1 MNIIISGYGRMGR
14 EVEAVALNH
23 GHKILAK
30 IDQESDWKCLENI
43 NLAGSVVIDFS
54 QPDTVLEI
62 LDHCFVA
69 GIPVV
74 TGTTGWH
81 DQIDNVVKNC
91 QKNSGTLFYAPN
103 FSIGVN
109 VFFRAN
115 QQLAKLM
122 TGIKGYSVVVDEIH
136 HIHKLDA
143 PSGTA
148 IAIAEGIIEQNPG
161 INKWVNEKSD
171 VDSDLSITSK
181 REGKVTGTHEVI
193 YDSQVD
199 MLSIKHQAKNRSGFA
214 LGAVMAAEY
223 VLGKTGIYTMD
234 DLLDKI

>member
-14 EVEAVALNH
+14 EVEAVALNR
-23 GHKILAK
+23 GHQILAK
-30 IDQESDWKCLENI
+30 IDQELDWKQIENI
-43 NLAGSVVIDFS
+43 DLADTVVVDFS
-54 QPDTVLEI
+54 QPDTVLDI
-62 LDHCFVA
+62 LDLCFKTA
-69 GIPVV
+69 IPVV

-81 DQIDNVVKNC
+81 DQMDDVVRNC
-91 QKNSGTLFYAPN
+91 RQNNGTLFYAPN

-122 TGIKGYSVVVDEIH
+122 SGIKGYSVAIEETH

-148 IAIAEGIIEQNPG
+148 IAIADGIIEQNPG
-161 INKWVNEKSD
+161 LSKWVNEKTD
-171 VDSDLSITSK
+171 KETDLSIISI
-181 REGKVTGTHEVI
+181 REGEVTGTHEVI
-193 YDSQVD
+193 YDSEVD
-199 MLSIKHQAKNRSGFA
+199 TLSINHLAKNRSGFA
-214 LGAVMAAEY
+214 LGAVLAAEF
-223 VLGKTGIYTMD
+223 VQGKTGVYTMD